1 MLRLT
6 YKELAARASVV
17 EPVSAD
23 ALKKWEATEGP
34 IRAITAK
41 VDAVVKTL
49 EAAGI
54 EFIPAGSYQGTGGP
68 GVRLRGR
75 QFAERG
81 ASPE

>member
-6 YKELAARASVV
+6 YKDLAARASEV

-54 EFIPAGSYQGTGGP
+54 EFIPAGSYRGTGGP
-68 GVRLRGR
+68 GVRLRD
-75 QFAERG
+75 Q
-81 ASPE
+81 S